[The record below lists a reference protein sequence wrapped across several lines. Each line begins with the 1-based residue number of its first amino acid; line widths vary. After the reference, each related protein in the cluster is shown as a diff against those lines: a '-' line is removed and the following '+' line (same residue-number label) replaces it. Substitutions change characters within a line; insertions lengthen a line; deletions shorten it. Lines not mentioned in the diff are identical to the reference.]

1 MNRVKA
7 APVNR
12 FIFTAS
18 TMRADKN
25 GLARYL
31 NDFADELVYAVHCAG
46 HKIQVRVL
54 LQKLFSREFDN
65 WMLITTHIQFCFICQ
80 LILKALAQ
88 QRTYHKQ
95 LHKLLNLLHSFY
107 AEHNRRMQFY
117 KTAKSLGKKPRLVK
131 RIFEIR
137 DYTYMTSLPSGAP
150 ELDNKNKVYCVLC
163 LCQTGTN

>member
-1 MNRVKA
+1 M
-7 APVNR
+7 
-12 FIFTAS
+12 FYFTAS

-137 DYTYMTSLPSGAP
+137 DYSNPPKSQTYMTEAT
-150 ELDNKNKVYCVLC
+150 EMDKKNKVYCVLS
-163 LCQTGTN
+163 LCQSGTN